1 MQNVFEISDLVCKYA
16 NNNQPVLRV
25 GSLNICKGELTVI
38 IGMSGAGK
46 STFLETLGL
55 MNNTL
60 ENGSSV
66 RFYNN
71 DNSYSYDK
79 LWREKSEAIFSDI
92 RRKHFSFIFQ
102 DTNLMPNF
110 TVYDNICI
118 TQMLQGCSREAA
130 ISNAETMMETIG
142 LGYISKTKKAYE
154 LSGGER
160 QRVAF
165 VRAIVPEFSVLFGD
179 EPTGNLDEHNSSEL
193 MQVIRGS
200 IDDSNRAAII
210 VSHNID
216 LALDFADKIVLITKS
231 KGIGHIRKDNVFQRK
246 DENGKVLW
254 KNTTSIFELPEVR
267 AKLKTNVII

>member
-1 MQNVFEISDLVCKYA
+1 MQSIFEISNLICKYP
-16 NNNQPVLRV
+16 NNNQPVLIV
-25 GSLNICKGELTVI
+25 ENLSISKGELTVI
-38 IGMSGAGK
+38 IGLSGAGK

-66 RFYNN
+66 QFSHN
-71 DNSYSYDK
+71 DNSYNYYE
-79 LWREKSEAIFSDI
+79 LWKENNQAVFSDI
-92 RRKHFSFIFQ
+92 RRKYFSFIFQ
-102 DTNLMPNF
+102 NTNLMPNF

-118 TQMLQGCSREAA
+118 TQMLQGYSREAA
-130 ISNAETMMETIG
+130 ISNAEKMMETIG

-179 EPTGNLDEHNSSEL
+179 EPTGNLDEYNSSEL

-200 IDDSNRAAII
+200 INKSNRAAII

-231 KGIGHIRKDNVFQRK
+231 KAIGYIKKDDVFHRNDK
-246 DENGKVLW
+246 NGRVLW
-254 KNTTSIFELPEVR
+254 ENSTSIFELTEVR
-267 AKLKTNVII
+267 AKLKFNVNI